1 MELERVVSKKRT
13 VKLVQDAAWYSEQE
27 MRQDLKWSQCP
38 SCNFFPGCRSTHLLG
53 NVLMAQKTIASTL
66 TEERPTSGGPLARAS
81 PETAC
86 PGRQEE
92 PV

>member
-38 SCNFFPGCRSTHLLG
+38 SCNFFRGAVQRIC
-53 NVLMAQKTIASTL
+53 
-66 TEERPTSGGPLARAS
+66 
-81 PETAC
+81 
-86 PGRQEE
+86 
-92 PV
+92 